1 MVKVYFETENSKY
14 AELVAK
20 FDSEETYAA
29 CFEALESLA
38 KKNGFDF
45 VSESVE
51 EELSINNK
59 FINLLNENN
68 APKFSL
74 WVYMGQFIKI

>member
-29 CFEALESLA
+29 CFEALQSLA

-51 EELSINNK
+51 EELSINN
-59 FINLLNENN
+59 
-68 APKFSL
+68 
-74 WVYMGQFIKI
+74 

>member
-29 CFEALESLA
+29 CFEALKSLA

-51 EELSINNK
+51 EELSINN
-59 FINLLNENN
+59 
-68 APKFSL
+68 
-74 WVYMGQFIKI
+74 